1 MPLKRE
7 RPMEEAKKR
16 LKIYCETTFWSYLN
30 GGRTPLEHIAIK
42 QAATLQW
49 WEQFAP
55 MCDIYVSQHVGD
67 EAADGNAEFAKR
79 RTASMQSSIALDG
92 LTPEVKRVAKELL
105 YNHAVP
111 DKEITDA
118 MHIATASVYEMD
130 VLLTWNCRHMANPV
144 TLPQT
149 AMIVGRCGHR
159 CPIIITP
166 DEFIERKEELF
177 HEAN

>member
-7 RPMEEAKKR
+7 QHMEEAKKR